1 MPGQHETRLRKV
13 EAIVVGAL
21 LLLLL
26 VGYLISRVFGFG
38 N

>member
-13 EAIVVGAL
+13 EAIVVGAVF
-21 LLLLL
+21 LLLL
-26 VGYLISRVFGFG
+26 VGYLVSRIFGFG